1 MKTDEKY
8 DSEKFIKK
16 EECFNIHKC
25 QGRYTAP
32 HEHQF
37 LELAYVTDGK
47 AIHKIN
53 GANSTEIKKGDYF
66 IIDYGTNH
74 EYYGTTD
81 NICVINC
88 LFLPELIDKSLI
100 YCKDF
105 QTLIRHYLIKINSN
119 SMNFSLANHIFH
131 DDNGKILDILSEML
145 DEYREKQNNYTEL
158 IRSDLIRL
166 LVLTARK
173 ISAIENNADIT
184 QKIINEI
191 NRRYNENLT
200 LSGIIEHMNYSL
212 PYISKLFKVKT
223 GLTFQQYLKK
233 VRINEA
239 SRLLAHTDKKIEE
252 ISVLSGYNDTDCFR
266 KAFKE
271 LICLTPNEFRH
282 KLNEN

>member
-1 MKTDEKY
+1 M
-8 DSEKFIKK
+8 
-16 EECFNIHKC
+16 
-25 QGRYTAP
+25 
-32 HEHQF
+32 
-37 LELAYVTDGK
+37 TDGK

-81 NICVINC
+81 NVCVINC

-223 GLTFQQYLKK
+223 GLTFQQYLK
-233 VRINEA
+233 RF
-239 SRLLAHTDKKIEE
+239 
-252 ISVLSGYNDTDCFR
+252 VLTKQAAC
-266 KAFKE
+266 
-271 LICLTPNEFRH
+271 LLTPIKRLKKFR
-282 KLNEN
+282 LYPL